1 MAGEGNLAQLLYIC
15 RTLFE
20 ILAKDELDV
29 VSFLYIAKEKPEEVR
44 ISPFTRRN
52 SSSRLLTCH
61 IQVKYAQKP
70 IG

>member
-1 MAGEGNLAQLLYIC
+1 MAGEGNLAQLLYIR

-52 SSSRLLTCH
+52 RLLTCH
-61 IQVKYAQKP
+61 IQVKYAQEP